1 MKIYINNFNLTI
13 LGDIQKTLSDLLVG
27 TNIYTELY
35 TNESMYRIDDKTT
48 FRLEPKDGEIALHKN
63 YFNNMTLISDVS
75 YFEKK
80 QDTSILGSEHI
91 HKKITKRTYR
101 LNPKSKI
108 NLVIEMADINT
119 PNDIYFEIEDRI
131 DINELFVKQEIIE
144 FLSLLN

>member
-13 LGDIQKTLSDLLVG
+13 LNDIQKTLSELLVE
-27 TNIYTELY
+27 TNIYSELY
-35 TNESMYRIDDKTT
+35 TNESIYHINNKTI
-48 FRLEPKDGEIALHKN
+48 FRLEPKDGEITIHKN
-63 YFNNMTLISDVS
+63 YFNNITLITDES

-91 HKKITKRTYR
+91 HKKITKRLHR

-119 PNDIYFEIEDRI
+119 PNDIYFETEDKM
-131 DINELFVKQEIIE
+131 DIKELFAKQEINE